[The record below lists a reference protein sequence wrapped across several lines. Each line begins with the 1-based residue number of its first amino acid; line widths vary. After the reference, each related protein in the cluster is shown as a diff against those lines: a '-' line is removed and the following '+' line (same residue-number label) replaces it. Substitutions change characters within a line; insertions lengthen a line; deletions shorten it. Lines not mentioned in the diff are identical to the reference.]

1 MFASRF
7 LVVLSAILPLAVT
20 GFGLVTPQTAVR
32 TACMPTLLRSVEQP
46 EDREVFFAFDDEEF
60 MEQEQV
66 VETTPKKPKISAED
80 VKATLQNI
88 SGKVQTFAQ
97 DERVKEISGK
107 AADFAKDVMGQLFKP
122 VGEKLK
128 ELKKE
133 KEEAK

>member
-32 TACMPTLLRSVEQP
+32 PMPTLLRSVEQP
-46 EDREVFFAFDDEEF
+46 EDPEVFFAFDDEEF